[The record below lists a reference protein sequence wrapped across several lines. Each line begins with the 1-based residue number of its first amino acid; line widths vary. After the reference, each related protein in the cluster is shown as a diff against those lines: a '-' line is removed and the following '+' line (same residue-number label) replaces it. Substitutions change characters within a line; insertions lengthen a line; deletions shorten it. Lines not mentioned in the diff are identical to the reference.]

1 MTRFAPEAWPFVLPC
16 AGLGLLLLALGL
28 PGWAVAAFVAAVLLL
43 LFFRDP
49 RRRFEGEAAAV
60 LSAADGL
67 VTRVDRVEAPDVGPG
82 AYHRVV
88 TFLSVFDVHVQK
100 TPAAG
105 EVVASHH
112 TPGRKLAAFRHEAGD
127 VNEQHLTVIEAP
139 DGSRVGVRQIAGL
152 LARRVVCHLSK
163 GEAVDRAQPMGLIKF
178 GSRVDVLVPEALYRV
193 QVARGD
199 RVKNGLTVLALP
211 AARTA
216 EEPAPEPADAGG
228 GR

>member
-1 MTRFAPEAWPFVLPC
+1 MRFAPEAWPFVLPI
-16 AGLGLLLLALGL
+16 AGLGGLLLLLGR
-28 PGWAVAAFVAAVLLL
+28 PGWALAAFAAAVLLL

-67 VTRVDRVEAPDVGPG
+67 VTRVDRVEAPDVGLG
-82 AYHRVV
+82 SYHRVV

-100 TPAAG
+100 TPVAG

-112 TPGRKLAAFRHEAGD
+112 APGKKLAAFRHRAGD
-127 VNEQHLTVIEAP
+127 LNEQHLTVIETPAGP
-139 DGSRVGVRQIAGL
+139 RVGVRQIAGL
-152 LARRVVCHLSK
+152 LARRVVCHLRE
-163 GEAVDRAQPMGLIKF
+163 GQAVHRAQPMGLIKF

-193 QVARGD
+193 EVARGD
-199 RVKNGLTVLALP
+199 RVKNGLTVIALP
-211 AARTA
+211 EARGT
-216 EEPAPEPADAGG
+216 PEPADAEG